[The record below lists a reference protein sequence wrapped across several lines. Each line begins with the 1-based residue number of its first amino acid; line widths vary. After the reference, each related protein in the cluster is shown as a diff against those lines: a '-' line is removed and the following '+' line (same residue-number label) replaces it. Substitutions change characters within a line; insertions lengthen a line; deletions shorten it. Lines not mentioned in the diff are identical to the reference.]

1 MEAGLQIDVSGA
13 ASGWTELLPGAES
26 IVCRAAHA
34 AWAAVGD
41 ECAAELSVVL
51 ADDATLRRLNFSY
64 RGKDQPT
71 NVLSFPIGGGDPA
84 VQAILLGD
92 VVLALETVDRE
103 AGEQSRTIA
112 DHVSHLIVHGVLH
125 LLGHDHESGKQATA
139 MEGLE
144 SEILAGLGIADPYTK
159 ERQPGASPSAKMF

>member
-1 MEAGLQIDVSGA
+1 MMEAGLRIEVSGA
-13 ASGWTELLPGAES
+13 ASGWTELLPEAES
-26 IVCRAAHA
+26 IVRRAAHA
-34 AWAAVGD
+34 AWAAAGGD
-41 ECAAELSVVL
+41 HAAELSVVL

-84 VQAILLGD
+84 VHAILLGD

-103 AGEQSRTIA
+103 AGEQSRTLA
-112 DHVSHLIVHGVLH
+112 DHVSHLVVHGVLH
-125 LLGHDHESGKQATA
+125 LLGHDHGSGRQATA

-144 SEILAGLGIADPYTK
+144 SDILAGLGIADPYL
-159 ERQPGASPSAKMF
+159 PAGS